1 MSGGRT
7 VDLQLKNKSALVTGS
22 SSGIGEAIARTLAR
36 EGVTVVLHGR
46 SAARAGAVADA
57 IRADGGSVHVALGD
71 LTTDEGAAAVV
82 EATRAALEGGLDILV
97 NNAGGA
103 DGDPQ
108 TWASASI
115 ADWHQLF
122 EQNLFSAVRLT
133 RAFAEDM
140 KKKGWGRIVNI
151 ATGWSI
157 SPSAVMPHYA
167 AAKAALLNTTVSLA
181 QEFAG
186 TAVTVNTLS
195 PGPTRTPTFE
205 RVLRGL
211 ADQMKWGTEDMNE
224 IERRAAAEILPTL
237 TGRVGRPDEVA
248 AAVAF
253 LASSQAGFI
262 TAAHLR
268 VDGGIVKSIV

>member
-1 MSGGRT
+1 M
-7 VDLQLKNKSALVTGS
+7 DLQLKNKRALVTGS

-46 SAARAGAVADA
+46 SAARAHAVAAA

-71 LTTDEGAAAVV
+71 LTTDEGAETVI
-82 EATRAALEGGLDILV
+82 EATRAALEGAPEILV

-108 TWASASI
+108 TWASASV
-115 ADWHQLF
+115 ADWHELF

-140 KKKGWGRIVNI
+140 KRKGWGRIVNV

-157 SPSAVMPHYA
+157 SPAAVMPHYA
-167 AAKAALLNTTVSLA
+167 AAKAALLNATVSLA

-186 TAVTVNTLS
+186 TGVTVNTLS
-195 PGPTRTPTFE
+195 PGPIRTPAFE
-205 RVLRGL
+205 RVMRGI
-211 ADQMKWGTEDMNE
+211 ANTMKWGTQDLIE

-253 LASSQAGFI
+253 LTSSQAGFI

-268 VDGGIVKSIV
+268 VDGGIVKSIL